1 MNVLNL
7 RYSNELIKRNINGD
21 VALYQDYWGAGEYC
35 LVGCRKKWFF
45 LAERV
50 KDIRISLHT
59 TSRGCIYLEE
69 LTCVDGTQRGKKA
82 PRPVFSICRC

>member
-21 VALYQDYWGAGEYC
+21 VALYQDYWCVGEYC

-45 LAERV
+45 LRNASKIYEYRYTPP
-50 KDIRISLHT
+50 RIEKEYPNSHIHPKRWLLFAKLPKGYCL
-59 TSRGCIYLEE
+59 S
-69 LTCVDGTQRGKKA
+69 
-82 PRPVFSICRC
+82 